1 MDAICATLP
10 RVAAERCPDMDDM
23 AQAVANKY
31 GRALM
36 LYSKC
41 HGQFNSSNTL
51 FAEALV
57 SLRKF
62 RHTCIHINILHLFI
76 AFFFTEPDID
86 EFLSHYRSAFP
97 NTTITTKLH
106 MVDRGPRGGGPRG
119 GGPRGGVHT
128 RRLEWGCWVNRVRKA
143 FTPSWKCMLRVVEIS
158 PPHYFEL
165 KT

>member
-41 HGQFNSSNTL
+41 HGQFNSSNT
-51 FAEALV
+51 FSAEALV

-62 RHTCIHINILHLFI
+62 RHTCIHVNIFNT
-76 AFFFTEPDID
+76 APVYS
-86 EFLSHYRSAFP
+86 FLLYR
-97 NTTITTKLH
+97 
-106 MVDRGPRGGGPRG
+106 V
-119 GGPRGGVHT
+119 
-128 RRLEWGCWVNRVRKA
+128 
-143 FTPSWKCMLRVVEIS
+143 
-158 PPHYFEL
+158 
-165 KT
+165 